1 VKTLFFGTSAF
12 AVPSLRVV
20 AERTQCAG
28 AVTQPDR
35 PAGRGHRLHS
45 SPVKR
50 AALELG
56 VPVFE
61 PSNLRGFARDMA
73 NEGFDLLAL
82 ASYGRIL
89 PRELLALPRLG
100 ALNVHPSLLPKYR
113 GATPIQ
119 SAILQGEL
127 ETGVSIMLMNA
138 GLDTGEIALQQA
150 TPIDPEENYGELH
163 DRLAAMGAEMLG
175 QCIALAERGEL
186 AARPQVGEPSVTRPI
201 NREDLRVDL
210 SWMPDRVVLAVRA
223 YAPQPAARTEING
236 EVVKLLRAHVSDAGE
251 LVIDEL
257 IAPNRGKMSGATYY
271 RGILRQA
278 QDDIRQAQDDIRQAQ
293 DDIRQAQD
301 DIRQAQDDIRQAQD
315 DTP

>member
-1 VKTLFFGTSAF
+1 MKTLFFGTSAF

-35 PAGRGHRLHS
+35 PAGRGHRLRS
-45 SPVKR
+45 SPVKS

-56 VPVFE
+56 LPVFE
-61 PSNLRGFARDMA
+61 PLQLRGFARDMA
-73 NEGFDLLAL
+73 SERFDLFAL

-89 PRELLALPRLG
+89 PRELLALPARG

-127 ETGVSIMLMNA
+127 ETGVSIMLMDA
-138 GLDTGEIALQQA
+138 GLDTGEIAMQQR
-150 TPIDPEENYGELH
+150 TSIGPGESYGELH
-163 DRLAAMGAEMLG
+163 DRLAVMGAELLA

-186 AARPQVGEPSVTRPI
+186 AAHPQIGEPTLTRPI

-210 SWMPDRVVLAVRA
+210 SWMPERIVRAVRA
-223 YAPQPAARTEING
+223 YAPQPAARAEING
-236 EVVKLLRAHVSDAGE
+236 EIVKLLRAHVDDAGD

-257 IAPNRGKMSGATYY
+257 IAPNRGKVSGAAYY
-271 RGILRQA
+271 RTLRQA
-278 QDDIRQAQDDIRQAQ
+278 QGDNGQAQGDKG
-293 DDIRQAQD
+293 
-301 DIRQAQDDIRQAQD
+301 
-315 DTP
+315 

>member
-1 VKTLFFGTSAF
+1 MKTLFFGTSAF

-20 AERTQCAG
+20 AKRTQCAG
-28 AVTQPDR
+28 VVTQPDR
-35 PAGRGHRLHS
+35 PAGRGHRLQS
-45 SPVKR
+45 TPVKR

-56 VPVFE
+56 LRVFE
-61 PSNLRGFARDMA
+61 PLQLRGFARDIRS
-73 NEGFDLLAL
+73 EGFDLFAL

-127 ETGVSIMLMNA
+127 ETGVSIMLMDA
-138 GLDTGEIALQQA
+138 GLDTGEIVLQQ
-150 TPIDPEENYGELH
+150 PIAIEPEENYGELH
-163 DRLAAMGAEMLG
+163 GRLSALGAELLG

-186 AARPQVGEPSVTRPI
+186 AARPQIGEATLTRPI

-210 SWMPDRVVLAVRA
+210 SGVPERIVRAVRA
-223 YAPQPAARTEING
+223 YAPQPAARAEING
-236 EVVKLLRAHVSDAGE
+236 EIVKILRAHVDDVGE

-271 RGILRQA
+271 RAL
-278 QDDIRQAQDDIRQAQ
+278 IRDQGGKG
-293 DDIRQAQD
+293 
-301 DIRQAQDDIRQAQD
+301 
-315 DTP
+315 

>member
-35 PAGRGHRLHS
+35 PAGRGHRLQS
-45 SPVKR
+45 TPVKS

-56 VPVFE
+56 LQVFE
-61 PSNLRGFARDMA
+61 PLQLREFARDMA
-73 NEGFDLLAL
+73 SEGFDLFAL

-127 ETGVSIMLMNA
+127 ETGVSIMLMDA
-138 GLDTGEIALQQA
+138 GLDTGEIVLQQLVA
-150 TPIDPEENYGELH
+150 IDPGESYGELH
-163 DRLAAMGAEMLG
+163 DRLAALGAEMLA
-175 QCIALAERGEL
+175 QSIAFAERGEL
-186 AARPQVGEPSVTRPI
+186 TARPQVGEPTVTRPI

-210 SWMPDRVVLAVRA
+210 SWVPERIVRSVRA
-223 YAPQPAARTEING
+223 YAPRPAARAEING
-236 EVVKLLRAHVSDAGE
+236 EVVKILRAHVDDAGE

-257 IAPNRGKMSGATYY
+257 IAPNRGKMSGAAYY
-271 RGILRQA
+271 RALIRA
-278 QDDIRQAQDDIRQAQ
+278 QGDRG
-293 DDIRQAQD
+293 
-301 DIRQAQDDIRQAQD
+301 
-315 DTP
+315 